1 MKTPFTSVA
10 WVLPL
15 MLTGCF
21 FHRHHRVPAQ
31 PTAPPIAESAAPKPQ
46 TMPPELPPS
55 AATIATETAT
65 ITPPSRPLET
75 HPRRR
80 AHRKKPI
87 EKTEEKPIEQ
97 ASNEIPEVSAIGQ
110 LSPGDPAAL
119 RIQTEQSIAKT
130 EHALDSIARK
140 LNQQE
145 AKTAAQIRE
154 FLKQA
159 KAAMASGDME
169 GAYTLALKAK
179 VLLGEIS
186 P

>member
-1 MKTPFTSVA
+1 M
-10 WVLPL
+10 LPL

-21 FHRHHRVPAQ
+21 FHRYHRAPAQ
-31 PTAPPIAESAAPKPQ
+31 PTAPSIAESASPKPE
-46 TMPPELPPS
+46 TKPPELPPS

-80 AHRKKPI
+80 AYRRRPI
-87 EKTEEKPIEQ
+87 EKTEEKPVEQ
-97 ASNEIPEVSAIGQ
+97 ASNDIPEVSAIG
-110 LSPGDPAAL
+110 LLTAGDPAAL
-119 RIQTEQSIAKT
+119 RVQTEKSIAKT
-130 EHALDSIARK
+130 EQALDRITRK
-140 LNQQE
+140 LNEQE

-159 KAAMASGDME
+159 KAAMASGDMD
-169 GAYTLALKAK
+169 GAHTLALKAK